1 MNASPFLQT
10 EKQFLS
16 VYTSVLQFNNG
27 QINHLLY
34 CQRITTAQQ
43 IIAKHA
49 TLNSILSDTLGEQ

>member
-10 EKQFLS
+10 EKTVS

-27 QINHLLY
+27 QMNNLLY
-34 CQRITTAQQ
+34 CRRITTAQQ
-43 IIAKHA
+43 ITAEHA